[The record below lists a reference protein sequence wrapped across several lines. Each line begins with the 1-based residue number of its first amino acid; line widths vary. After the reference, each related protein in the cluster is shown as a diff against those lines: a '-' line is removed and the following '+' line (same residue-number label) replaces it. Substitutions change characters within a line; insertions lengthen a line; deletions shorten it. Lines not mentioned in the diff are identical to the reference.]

1 MLRVDEVPA
10 GPRRELERLIAERG
24 EDYSSLSRL
33 LGRNA
38 AYIQQF
44 IKRGTPQKLGEEDR
58 RTLARYFGVAEALLG
73 GPDRRDVP
81 PLVEVAAFAVR
92 ASAGAGAIAGM
103 ETRAS
108 PFGFDARWLKR
119 LTASRPDHLSI
130 ITVMGDSMEPSLSD
144 GDDVLVDTSD
154 TVARLR
160 DGIYVLRH
168 DDTILVKRIAI
179 GPKRR
184 IDIVSDNSA
193 YPRWQDVDPADLTV
207 VGRVLWIGRKVR

>member
-1 MLRVDEVPA
+1 
-10 GPRRELERLIAERG
+10 
-24 EDYSSLSRL
+24 
-33 LGRNA
+33 
-38 AYIQQF
+38 
-44 IKRGTPQKLGEEDR
+44 
-58 RTLARYFGVAEALLG
+58 
-73 GPDRRDVP
+73 
-81 PLVEVAAFAVR
+81 
-92 ASAGAGAIAGM
+92 M

-108 PFGFDARWLKR
+108 PFGFDAHWLKR

-179 GPKRR
+179 GLKRR
-184 IDIVSDNSA
+184 IDVVSDNVA
-193 YPRWQDVDPADLTV
+193 YPRWENVDPADLTV

>member
-1 MLRVDEVPA
+1 MRIEDIPA
-10 GPRRELERLIAERG
+10 GPRRELERLISSNRD
-24 EDYSSLSRL
+24 DYSSLSRL
-33 LGRNA
+33 LGRNQT
-38 AYIQQF
+38 YIQQF
-44 IKRGTPQKLGEEDR
+44 IKRGTPRKLSPEDR
-58 RTLARYFGVAEALLG
+58 KTLARYFQIGEVLLG
-73 GPDRRDVP
+73 GPLESAEP
-81 PLVEVAAFAVR
+81 PLVEVPAFAVR
-92 ASAGAGAIAGM
+92 ASAGPGAIADI

-119 LTASRPDHLSI
+119 LTASKPDHLSI
-130 ITVMGDSMEPSLSD
+130 IAVMGDSMEPTLSD

-168 DDTILVKRIAI
+168 DDTIIVKRIAI

-184 IDIVSDNSA
+184 IDVISDNPT
-193 YPRWQDVDPADLTV
+193 YGRWEDTDPAGLTV